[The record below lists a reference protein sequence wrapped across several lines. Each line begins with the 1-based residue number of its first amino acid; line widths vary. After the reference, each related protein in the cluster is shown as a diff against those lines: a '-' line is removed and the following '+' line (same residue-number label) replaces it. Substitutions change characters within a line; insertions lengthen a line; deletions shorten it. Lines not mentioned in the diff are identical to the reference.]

1 MQIFDKLKLP
11 EFNIGEVWLVGAGPG
26 DVKLLTIFAVYALS
40 KADVIIYDALVSD
53 EILKFAKEDATLIY
67 AGKRGGKP
75 SHNQTDIS
83 KLIIQHAKD
92 GQRVLRLKG
101 GDPFVFARGAEE
113 SFTLNEN
120 NISYR
125 VIPGITSSI
134 GGMASASIPATSRNT
149 NSSILFLTGHNT
161 NGEMPDD
168 INWQAVAKI
177 PVVVMYMAIKHLPII
192 AQRLIKEG
200 RSSQDYVAVI
210 QDATLPSERILE
222 SNLINI
228 NIDIEKN
235 QIKAPAIVVLGPVVG
250 LRSKLIQNVIKD
262 AIN

>member
-11 EFNIGEVWLVGAGPG
+11 EFNCGEVWLVGAGPG

-40 KADVIIYDALVSD
+40 KADVIIYDALVSE
-53 EILKFAKEDATLIY
+53 EILKFAKDDALLIY

-83 KLIIQHAKD
+83 KLIIQYAKD
-92 GQRVLRLKG
+92 GHRVLRLKG
-101 GDPFVFARGAEE
+101 GDPYIFARGAEE
-113 SFTLNEN
+113 SFILNEN

-168 INWQAVAKI
+168 INWEAVAKI

-200 RSSQDYVAVI
+200 RPVSYTHL
-210 QDATLPSERILE
+210 TLPTIYS
-222 SNLINI
+222 
-228 NIDIEKN
+228 
-235 QIKAPAIVVLGPVVG
+235 V
-250 LRSKLIQNVIKD
+250 
-262 AIN
+262 

>member
-1 MQIFDKLKLP
+1 MKENSSKVSIIIPLYNADDFLEGSFNSALNQSYPNIEIILVNDGSKQRAIFDKLKLP
-11 EFNIGEVWLVGAGPG
+11 EFNSGEVWLVGAGPG

-40 KADVIIYDALVSD
+40 KADVIIYDALVSE

-168 INWQAVAKI
+168 INWRDV
-177 PVVVMYMAIKHLPII
+177 
-192 AQRLIKEG
+192 RE
-200 RSSQDYVAVI
+200 
-210 QDATLPSERILE
+210 
-222 SNLINI
+222 
-228 NIDIEKN
+228 
-235 QIKAPAIVVLGPVVG
+235 
-250 LRSKLIQNVIKD
+250 
-262 AIN
+262 